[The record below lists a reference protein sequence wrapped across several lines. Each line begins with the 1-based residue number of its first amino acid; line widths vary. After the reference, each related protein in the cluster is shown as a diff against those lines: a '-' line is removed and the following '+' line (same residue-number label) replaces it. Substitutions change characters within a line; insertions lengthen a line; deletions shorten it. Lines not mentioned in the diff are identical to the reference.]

1 MATEL
6 VYARK
11 HCLVKTEKGRKIP
24 FHFLPYGSVM
34 AIGNPATPTRHL
46 HELQQTS
53 ESSQCGMESEFGH
66 AKSKERDSSS
76 GWHNQT
82 PIAGELAKGLDIST
96 LGDCHVYTFYMEV
109 LTV

>member
-1 MATEL
+1 
-6 VYARK
+6 
-11 HCLVKTEKGRKIP
+11 
-24 FHFLPYGSVM
+24 M
-34 AIGNPATPTRHL
+34 AIGNPATPTGHL

-53 ESSQCGMESEFGH
+53 ESSQCGVESEYGH
-66 AKSKERDSSS
+66 TTSEKRGSSS
-76 GWHNQT
+76 EWDNQT